1 MKCKNCNLE
10 FEKSNLKR
18 KFCSKKCCY
27 QYNKK
32 NEGIKLKEKRRVK
45 IYELE
50 TLDGERWESLL
61 ENEYY
66 ISNLGRIYSAPYR
79 RVMKQGID
87 KHGYNTISV
96 KKYNKTLQL
105 VHRLVALTFIPNA
118 ENKPQVNHINGIKTD
133 NRVENLEWCTIQENI
148 KHSIVNRLKGTTK
161 GQKRKHKVKQPLR
174 RKPINQYDLK
184 GNLIASFE
192 SQTEASEKLGINVV
206 YISRVCRRESQQTFG
221 YVFRFIDDSQD
232 INVSEKSINTR
243 NQYSKNG
250 KI

>member
-66 ISNLGRIYSAPYR
+66 ISNFGRIYSAPYR
-79 RVMKQGID
+79 MVMKQGID

-118 ENKPQVNHINGIKTD
+118 ENKPQVNHINGIKTN

-148 KHSIVNRLKGTTK
+148 KHSIDTGLKKTNLGYK
-161 GQKRKHKVKQPLR
+161 YPYKQIRPYRYKPLYEID
-174 RKPINQYDLK
+174 KNSGEIIMEFK
-184 GNLIASFE
+184 SI
-192 SQTEASEKLGINVV
+192 THASEFYN
-206 YISRVCRRESQQTFG
+206 ISSTHVIRCLNHKPNYSHW
-221 YVFRFIDDSQD
+221 FIR
-232 INVSEKSINTR
+232 K
-243 NQYSKNG
+243 
-250 KI
+250 